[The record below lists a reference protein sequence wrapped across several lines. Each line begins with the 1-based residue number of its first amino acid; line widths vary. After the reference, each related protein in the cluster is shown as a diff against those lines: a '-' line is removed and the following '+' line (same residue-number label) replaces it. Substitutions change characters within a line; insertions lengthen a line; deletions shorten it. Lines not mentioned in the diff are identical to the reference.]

1 MPIAS
6 CPSPAFIMKQS
17 GNEIII
23 NYSPHETRVAVLQG
37 GRLVEFSI
45 EKPKDKGLS
54 GNIYKGRV
62 ARVLP
67 GMQAAFVD
75 IGLDRTAFL
84 HAADVYESFDEFED
98 LPLYPPHRGE
108 QGEAAEDEEGERRF
122 KNIPIQDILKEGQE
136 IMVQVAKEPIGS
148 KGARVTSHI
157 SLPGREIVFTPT
169 DDHIGV
175 SRRIENEKERKRLK
189 EIVLRLRPDNSGFI
203 IRTACEGMK
212 EDDIKSDM
220 DFLIKLWGDILKK
233 RDKTHAPGLLY
244 QELDLTLRTIRDN
257 FTADIDKLVI
267 DSKEEFERAVKF
279 AEDFMPE
286 LKQRIE
292 LYESDEEIFDNYG
305 IEIELADAV
314 SKKVWLKSGGYIVI
328 DQMEALTA
336 IDVNTGKYVG
346 KKSSE
351 ETVLKTNM
359 EAIKEIVY
367 QLKLRNIGGIIVLDL
382 IDMTKSANREKVYH
396 ALKEALK
403 TDRAR
408 TNILKISEL
417 GLIEMTR
424 KRSRESIAQMLCEPC
439 PYCEGNGIIRSKHT
453 VIMEI
458 YRELLKELPKKRRKA
473 VLYVHPL
480 IAELLYG
487 ESENMLREL
496 EQKFKKRIVIKTSS
510 ALHQEHYEIV

>member
-1 MPIAS
+1 
-6 CPSPAFIMKQS
+6 MKRS

-45 EKPKDKGLS
+45 ERPKDRGLS
-54 GNIYKGRV
+54 GNIYKGKV

-75 IGLDRTAFL
+75 VGLERTAFL
-84 HAADVYESFDEFED
+84 HATDVYESFEEFED
-98 LPLYPPHRGE
+98 LAKE
-108 QGEAAEDEEGERRF
+108 AEDEERERYSR
-122 KNIPIQDILKEGQE
+122 NTPIQDILKEGQE
-136 IMVQVAKEPIGS
+136 IMVQVAKEPMGS

-169 DDHIGV
+169 DGHIGV
-175 SRRIENEKERKRLK
+175 SRRIENERERRRLK
-189 EIVLRLRPDNSGFI
+189 EIVLRLRPDSAGFI

-220 DFLIKLWGDILKK
+220 DFIMKLWGDILQK
-233 RDKTHAPGLLY
+233 REKTPAPGILY

-257 FTADIDKLVI
+257 FTSDIDKLVI
-267 DSKEEFERAVKF
+267 DSREEYERAIKF

-292 LYESDEEIFDNYG
+292 LYESEEQIFDTYG
-305 IEIELADAV
+305 VEIELADAT
-314 SKKVWLKSGGYIVI
+314 SKKVWLKSGGYIII

-359 EAIKEIVY
+359 EAVKEIVY

-382 IDMTKSANREKVYH
+382 IDMTKSANKEKVYN

-403 TDRAR
+403 SDKAR

-417 GLIEMTR
+417 GLVEMTR
-424 KRSRESIAQMLCEPC
+424 KRSRENITQLLCEPC
-439 PYCEGNGIIRSKHT
+439 PYCEGNGIIRSKYT

-458 YRELLKELPKKRRKA
+458 YRELLKELPKRRRKA
-473 VLYVHPL
+473 IIYVHPV

-487 ESENMLREL
+487 ESENVIEEL
-496 EQKFKKRIVIKTSS
+496 EKKFKKRVVIKISG
-510 ALHQEHYEIV
+510 ALHQEQYEIV

>member
-1 MPIAS
+1 
-6 CPSPAFIMKQS
+6 MKRS

-37 GRLVEFSI
+37 GRLVEFYI
-45 EKPKDKGLS
+45 ERPKDRGLS
-54 GNIYKGRV
+54 GNIYKGKV
-62 ARVLP
+62 VRVLP

-75 IGLDRTAFL
+75 VGLERTAFL
-84 HAADVYESFDEFED
+84 HATDVYESFEEFED
-98 LPLYPPHRGE
+98 LAKE
-108 QGEAAEDEEGERRF
+108 AEDEERERYPRHT
-122 KNIPIQDILKEGQE
+122 PIQDILKEGQE

-169 DDHIGV
+169 DGHIGV
-175 SRRIENEKERKRLK
+175 SRRIENERERRRLK
-189 EIVLRLRPDNSGFI
+189 EIVLRLRPDSAGFI

-212 EDDIKSDM
+212 EEDIKSDM
-220 DFLIKLWGDILKK
+220 DFIMKLWGDILQK
-233 RDKTHAPGLLY
+233 RDNTPAPGILY

-257 FTADIDKLVI
+257 FTSDIDKLVI
-267 DSKEEFERAVKF
+267 DSREEYERAVRF

-292 LYESDEEIFDNYG
+292 LYESEEQIFDTYG
-305 IEIELADAV
+305 VEIELADAT
-314 SKKVWLKSGGYIVI
+314 SKKVWLKSGGYIII

-359 EAIKEIVY
+359 EAVKEIVY

-382 IDMTKSANREKVYH
+382 IDMTKSANKDKVYN

-403 TDRAR
+403 SDKAR

-417 GLIEMTR
+417 GLVEMTR
-424 KRSRESIAQMLCEPC
+424 KRSRENITQLLCEPC
-439 PYCEGNGIIRSKHT
+439 PYCEGNGIIRSKYT

-458 YRELLKELPKKRRKA
+458 YRELLKELPKRRRKA
-473 VLYVHPL
+473 IIYVHPV

-487 ESENMLREL
+487 ESENVIEEL
-496 EQKFKKRIVIKTSS
+496 EKKFKKRVVIKTST
-510 ALHQEHYEIV
+510 ALHQEQYEIV

>member
-1 MPIAS
+1 
-6 CPSPAFIMKQS
+6 MKRS

-37 GRLVEFSI
+37 GRLVEFYI
-45 EKPKDKGLS
+45 ERPKDRGLS
-54 GNIYKGRV
+54 GNIYKGKV
-62 ARVLP
+62 VRVLP

-75 IGLDRTAFL
+75 VGLERTAFL
-84 HAADVYESFDEFED
+84 HATDVYESFEEFED
-98 LPLYPPHRGE
+98 LAKE
-108 QGEAAEDEEGERRF
+108 AEDEERERYPRHT
-122 KNIPIQDILKEGQE
+122 PIQDILKEGQE

-169 DDHIGV
+169 DGHIGV
-175 SRRIENEKERKRLK
+175 SRRIENERERRRLK
-189 EIVLRLRPDNSGFI
+189 EIVLRLRPDSAGFI

-220 DFLIKLWGDILKK
+220 DFIMKLWGDILQK
-233 RDKTHAPGLLY
+233 RDNTPAPGILY

-257 FTADIDKLVI
+257 FTSDIDKLVI
-267 DSKEEFERAVKF
+267 DSREEYERAVRF

-292 LYESDEEIFDNYG
+292 LYESEEQIFDTYG
-305 IEIELADAV
+305 VEIELADAT
-314 SKKVWLKSGGYIVI
+314 SKKVWLKSGGYIII

-359 EAIKEIVY
+359 EAVKEIVY

-382 IDMTKSANREKVYH
+382 IDMTKSANKEKVYN

-403 TDRAR
+403 SDKAR

-417 GLIEMTR
+417 GLVEMTR
-424 KRSRESIAQMLCEPC
+424 KRSRESIAQLLCEPC
-439 PYCEGNGIIRSKHT
+439 PYCEGNGIIRSKYT

-458 YRELLKELPKKRRKA
+458 YRELLKELPKRRRKA
-473 VLYVHPL
+473 IVYVHPV

-487 ESENMLREL
+487 ESENVIEEL
-496 EQKFKKRIVIKTSS
+496 EKKFRKKVVIKTSG
-510 ALHQEHYEIV
+510 ALHQEQYEIV

>member
-1 MPIAS
+1 
-6 CPSPAFIMKQS
+6 MKRS

-37 GRLVEFSI
+37 DRLVEFSM
-45 EKPKDKGLS
+45 ERPKDRGFS
-54 GNIYKGRV
+54 GNIYTGKV

-75 IGLDRTAFL
+75 IGLERTAFL
-84 HAADVYESFDEFED
+84 HATDVYESFEEFED
-98 LPLYPPHRGE
+98 LAK
-108 QGEAAEDEEGERRF
+108 EAEEEERERRYRHA
-122 KNIPIQDILKEGQE
+122 PIQDILKEGQE

-157 SLPGREIVFTPT
+157 SLPGREMVFTPT
-169 DDHIGV
+169 DNHIGI
-175 SRRIENEKERKRLK
+175 SRRIENEKERRRLK
-189 EIVLRLRPDNSGFI
+189 EIVSRLRPEGAGFI
-203 IRTACEGMK
+203 VRTACEGMT

-220 DFLIKLWGDILKK
+220 DFLIKLWGDILK
-233 RDKTHAPGLLY
+233 RREKTPAPGLIY
-244 QELDLTLRTIRDN
+244 QELDLTLRTIRDS
-257 FTADIDKLVI
+257 FTADIDRLVI
-267 DSKEEFERAVKF
+267 DSEEEFERAIKF

-292 LYESDEEIFDNYG
+292 PYESEEPIFDTYG
-305 IEIELADAV
+305 IEIELAEAA
-314 SKKVWLKSGGYIVI
+314 SKKVWLKSGGYIII

-359 EAIKEIVY
+359 EAVKEIVY

-382 IDMTKSANREKVYH
+382 IDMAKSANREKVYN

-403 TDRAR
+403 SDKAR

-424 KRSRESIAQMLCEPC
+424 KRSRESINQLLCEPC

-458 YRELLKELPKKRRKA
+458 YRDLLKELPKRRRKA
-473 VLYVHPL
+473 VVYVHPI

-487 ESENMLREL
+487 ESENVIEEL
-496 EQKFKKRIVIKTSS
+496 EKRFKKRVVIKTSS
-510 ALHQEHYEIV
+510 AFHQEQYEIV

>member
-1 MPIAS
+1 
-6 CPSPAFIMKQS
+6 MKRS

-23 NYSPHETRVAVLQG
+23 NYSPHEARVALLQG
-37 GRLVEFSI
+37 GRLVEFYLERSR
-45 EKPKDKGLS
+45 DRGLS
-54 GNIYKGRV
+54 GNVYKGKV
-62 ARVLP
+62 VRVLP

-75 IGLDRTAFL
+75 IGLERTAFL
-84 HAADVYESFDEFED
+84 HVTDIYKVFDEFED
-98 LPLYPPHRGE
+98 IAS
-108 QGEAAEDEEGERRF
+108 EAEETRERPSRHA
-122 KNIPIQDILKEGQE
+122 PIQDVLKEGQE
-136 IMVQVAKEPIGS
+136 LMVQVAKEPIGS

-157 SLPGREIVFTPT
+157 SLPGRYIVFTPT

-175 SRRIENEKERKRLK
+175 SRRIENEKERRRLK
-189 EIVLRLRPDNSGFI
+189 DIVVGLRPPGAGFI

-220 DFLIKLWGDILKK
+220 DFLIKLWGEILKK
-233 RDKTHAPGLLY
+233 REKLSAPYLLY
-244 QELDLTLRTIRDN
+244 QEPDLTLRTIRDI
-257 FTADIDKLVI
+257 FTADIDKLII
-267 DSKEEFERAVKF
+267 DDRAEYERAIRF
-279 AEDFMPE
+279 AEDFLPE
-286 LKQRIE
+286 LRERIE
-292 LYESDEEIFDNYG
+292 LYESHEPIFDAYG
-305 IEIELADAV
+305 IEIELADAS

-382 IDMTKSANREKVYH
+382 IDMAKASNREKVYN
-396 ALKEALK
+396 ALKEELRSDK
-403 TDRAR
+403 AR

-424 KRSRESIAQMLCEPC
+424 KRVRESITQLICEPC
-439 PYCEGNGIIRSKHT
+439 PYCEGNGMIKSKDT

-458 YRELLKELPKKRRKA
+458 YRELLKELPGKRRKA
-473 VLYVHPL
+473 TVYVHPI
-480 IAELLYG
+480 IAELLY
-487 ESENMLREL
+487 SEKEFVLKEL
-496 EQKFKKRIVIKTSS
+496 EKRFGKKVVVKTSS
-510 ALHQEHYEIV
+510 TLHQEQYEIV

>member
-1 MPIAS
+1 
-6 CPSPAFIMKQS
+6 MKRS

-37 GRLVEFSI
+37 GMLVEFYI
-45 EKPKDKGLS
+45 ERPKDRGLS
-54 GNIYKGRV
+54 GNIYKGKV
-62 ARVLP
+62 VRVLP

-75 IGLDRTAFL
+75 VGLERTAFL
-84 HAADVYESFDEFED
+84 HATDVYESFEEFED
-98 LPLYPPHRGE
+98 LAKE
-108 QGEAAEDEEGERRF
+108 AEDEERERYSR
-122 KNIPIQDILKEGQE
+122 NTPIQDILKEGQE

-169 DDHIGV
+169 DGHIGV
-175 SRRIENEKERKRLK
+175 SRRIENERERRRLK
-189 EIVLRLRPDNSGFI
+189 EIVARLRPDSAGFI

-212 EDDIKSDM
+212 EEDIKSDM
-220 DFLIKLWGDILKK
+220 DFIMKLWGDILQK
-233 RDKTHAPGLLY
+233 REKTPAPGILY

-257 FTADIDKLVI
+257 FTSDIDKLVI
-267 DSKEEFERAVKF
+267 DSREEYERAVRF

-292 LYESDEEIFDNYG
+292 LYESEEQIFDTYG
-305 IEIELADAV
+305 VEIELADAT
-314 SKKVWLKSGGYIVI
+314 SKKVWLKSGGYIII

-359 EAIKEIVY
+359 EAVKEIVY

-382 IDMTKSANREKVYH
+382 IDMTKSANKEKVYN

-403 TDRAR
+403 SDKAR

-417 GLIEMTR
+417 GLVEMTR
-424 KRSRESIAQMLCEPC
+424 KRSRESIAQLLCEPC
-439 PYCEGNGIIRSKHT
+439 PYCEGNGIIRSKYT
-453 VIMEI
+453 IIMEI
-458 YRELLKELPKKRRKA
+458 YRELLKELPKRRRKA
-473 VLYVHPL
+473 IVYVHPV

-487 ESENMLREL
+487 ESENVIEEL
-496 EQKFKKRIVIKTSS
+496 EKKFRKKVVIKTSG
-510 ALHQEHYEIV
+510 ALHQEQYEIV

>member
-1 MPIAS
+1 
-6 CPSPAFIMKQS
+6 MKHS

-23 NYSPHETRVAVLQG
+23 NYSPHETRVAVLSG
-37 GRLVEFSI
+37 GRLVEFSM
-45 EKPKDKGLS
+45 ERPKDRGLS

-75 IGLDRTAFL
+75 IGLERTAFL
-84 HAADVYESFDEFED
+84 HATDVYESFEDFED
-98 LPLYPPHRGE
+98 LAKE
-108 QGEAAEDEEGERRF
+108 AEDEERERHSRHT
-122 KNIPIQDILKEGQE
+122 PIQDILKEGQE

-148 KGARVTSHI
+148 KGARVTSHV

-175 SRRIENEKERKRLK
+175 SRRIENERERRRLK
-189 EIVLRLRPDNSGFI
+189 EIVARLRPDGSGFI

-212 EDDIKSDM
+212 EGDIKSDM

-233 RDKTHAPGLLY
+233 REKTPPPGLLY

-267 DSKEEFERAVKF
+267 DSQEEFERAAKF

-292 LYESDEEIFDNYG
+292 LYESEEQIFDTYG
-305 IEIELADAV
+305 VEIELADAT
-314 SKKVWLKSGGYIVI
+314 SKKVWLKSGGYIII

-346 KKSSE
+346 KKNSE

-359 EAIKEIVY
+359 EAVKEIVY

-382 IDMTKSANREKVYH
+382 IDMTKSANKEKVYN

-403 TDRAR
+403 SDKAR

-417 GLIEMTR
+417 GLVEMTR
-424 KRSRESIAQMLCEPC
+424 KRSRESITQLLCEPC
-439 PYCEGNGIIRSKHT
+439 PYCEGNGVIRSKYT

-458 YRELLKELPKKRRKA
+458 YRELLKELPKRRRKA
-473 VLYVHPL
+473 VIYAHPI

-487 ESENMLREL
+487 ESENVIEEL
-496 EQKFKKRIVIKTSS
+496 EKKFKKKVVIKTST
-510 ALHQEHYEIV
+510 ALHQEQYEIV

>member
-1 MPIAS
+1 MTILTKEV
-6 CPSPAFIMKQS
+6 FQVKRS

-45 EKPKDKGLS
+45 ERPKDRGLS
-54 GNIYKGRV
+54 GNIYKGKV

-75 IGLDRTAFL
+75 VGLERTAFL
-84 HAADVYESFDEFED
+84 HATDVYESFEEFED
-98 LPLYPPHRGE
+98 LAKE
-108 QGEAAEDEEGERRF
+108 AEDEERERYPRHT
-122 KNIPIQDILKEGQE
+122 PIQDILKEGQE

-169 DDHIGV
+169 DGHIGV
-175 SRRIENEKERKRLK
+175 SRRIENERERRRLK
-189 EIVLRLRPDNSGFI
+189 EIVLRLRPDSAGFI

-212 EDDIKSDM
+212 EEDIKSDM
-220 DFLIKLWGDILKK
+220 DFIMKLWGDILQK
-233 RDKTHAPGLLY
+233 REKTPAPGILY

-257 FTADIDKLVI
+257 FTSDIDKLVI
-267 DSKEEFERAVKF
+267 DSSEEYERAIKF

-292 LYESDEEIFDNYG
+292 LYESEEQIFDTYG
-305 IEIELADAV
+305 VEIELADAT
-314 SKKVWLKSGGYIVI
+314 SKKVWLKSGGYIII

-359 EAIKEIVY
+359 EAVKEIVY

-382 IDMTKSANREKVYH
+382 IDMTKSANKEKVYN

-403 TDRAR
+403 SDKAR

-417 GLIEMTR
+417 GLVEMTR
-424 KRSRESIAQMLCEPC
+424 KRSRENITQLLCEAC
-439 PYCEGNGIIRSKHT
+439 PYCEGNGIIRSKYT

-458 YRELLKELPKKRRKA
+458 YRELLKELPKRRRKA
-473 VLYVHPL
+473 IIYVHPV

-487 ESENMLREL
+487 ESENVIEEL
-496 EQKFKKRIVIKTSS
+496 EKKFKKRVVIKTSTV
-510 ALHQEHYEIV
+510 LHQEQYEIV

>member
-1 MPIAS
+1 
-6 CPSPAFIMKQS
+6 MKRS

-45 EKPKDKGLS
+45 ERPKDRGLS
-54 GNIYKGRV
+54 GNIYKGKV

-75 IGLDRTAFL
+75 VGLERTAFL
-84 HAADVYESFDEFED
+84 HATDVYESFEEFED
-98 LPLYPPHRGE
+98 LAKE
-108 QGEAAEDEEGERRF
+108 AEDEERERYSR
-122 KNIPIQDILKEGQE
+122 NTPIQDILKEGQE

-169 DDHIGV
+169 DGHIGV
-175 SRRIENEKERKRLK
+175 SRRIENERERRRLK
-189 EIVLRLRPDNSGFI
+189 EIVLRLRPDSAGFI

-212 EDDIKSDM
+212 EEDIKSDM
-220 DFLIKLWGDILKK
+220 DFIMKLWGDILQK
-233 RDKTHAPGLLY
+233 REKTPAPGILY

-257 FTADIDKLVI
+257 FTSDIDKLVI
-267 DSKEEFERAVKF
+267 DSREEYERAVRF

-292 LYESDEEIFDNYG
+292 LYESEEQIFDTYG
-305 IEIELADAV
+305 VEIELADAT
-314 SKKVWLKSGGYIVI
+314 SKKVWLKSGGYIII

-359 EAIKEIVY
+359 EAVKEIVY

-382 IDMTKSANREKVYH
+382 IDMTKSANKEKVYN

-403 TDRAR
+403 SDKAR

-417 GLIEMTR
+417 GLVEMTR
-424 KRSRESIAQMLCEPC
+424 KRSRENITQLLCEPC
-439 PYCEGNGIIRSKHT
+439 PYCEGNGIIRSKYT

-458 YRELLKELPKKRRKA
+458 YRELLKELPKRRRKA
-473 VLYVHPL
+473 IIYVHPV

-487 ESENMLREL
+487 ESENVIEEL
-496 EQKFKKRIVIKTSS
+496 EKKFKKRVVIKISG
-510 ALHQEHYEIV
+510 ALHQEQYEIV

>member
-1 MPIAS
+1 
-6 CPSPAFIMKQS
+6 MKRS

-45 EKPKDKGLS
+45 ERPKDRGLS
-54 GNIYKGRV
+54 GNIYKGKV

-75 IGLDRTAFL
+75 VGLERTAFL
-84 HAADVYESFDEFED
+84 HATDVYESFEEFED
-98 LPLYPPHRGE
+98 LAKE
-108 QGEAAEDEEGERRF
+108 AEDEERERYPRHT
-122 KNIPIQDILKEGQE
+122 PIQDILKEGQE

-169 DDHIGV
+169 DGHIGV
-175 SRRIENEKERKRLK
+175 SRRIENERERRRLK
-189 EIVLRLRPDNSGFI
+189 EIVLRLRPDSAGFI

-212 EDDIKSDM
+212 EEDIKSDM
-220 DFLIKLWGDILKK
+220 DFIMKLWGDILQK
-233 RDKTHAPGLLY
+233 REKTPAPGILY

-257 FTADIDKLVI
+257 FTSDIDKLVI
-267 DSKEEFERAVKF
+267 DSREEYERAVRF

-292 LYESDEEIFDNYG
+292 LYESEEQIFDTYG
-305 IEIELADAV
+305 VEIELADAT
-314 SKKVWLKSGGYIVI
+314 SKKVWLKSGGYIII

-359 EAIKEIVY
+359 EAVKEIVY

-382 IDMTKSANREKVYH
+382 IDMTKSANKEKVYN

-403 TDRAR
+403 SDKAR

-417 GLIEMTR
+417 GLVEMTR
-424 KRSRESIAQMLCEPC
+424 KRSRENITQLLCEPC
-439 PYCEGNGIIRSKHT
+439 PYCEGNGIIRSKYT

-458 YRELLKELPKKRRKA
+458 YRELLKELPKRRRKA
-473 VLYVHPL
+473 IIYVHPV

-487 ESENMLREL
+487 ESENVIEEL
-496 EQKFKKRIVIKTSS
+496 EKKFKKRVVIKTST
-510 ALHQEHYEIV
+510 ALHQEQYEIV

>member
-1 MPIAS
+1 
-6 CPSPAFIMKQS
+6 MKRS

-37 GRLVEFSI
+37 GRLVEFYI
-45 EKPKDKGLS
+45 ERPKDRGLS
-54 GNIYKGRV
+54 GNIYKGKV
-62 ARVLP
+62 VRVLP

-75 IGLDRTAFL
+75 VGLERTAFL
-84 HAADVYESFDEFED
+84 HATDVYESFEEFED
-98 LPLYPPHRGE
+98 LAKE
-108 QGEAAEDEEGERRF
+108 AEDEERERYPRHT
-122 KNIPIQDILKEGQE
+122 PIQDILKEGQE

-169 DDHIGV
+169 DGHIGV
-175 SRRIENEKERKRLK
+175 SRRIENERERRRLK
-189 EIVLRLRPDNSGFI
+189 EIVLRLRPDSAGFI

-220 DFLIKLWGDILKK
+220 DFIMKLWGDILQK
-233 RDKTHAPGLLY
+233 REKTPAPGILY

-257 FTADIDKLVI
+257 FTSDIDKLVI
-267 DSKEEFERAVKF
+267 DSREEYERAVRF

-292 LYESDEEIFDNYG
+292 LYESEEQIFDTYG
-305 IEIELADAV
+305 VEIELADAT
-314 SKKVWLKSGGYIVI
+314 SKKVWLKSGGYIII

-359 EAIKEIVY
+359 EAVKEIVY

-382 IDMTKSANREKVYH
+382 IDMTKSANKEKVYN

-403 TDRAR
+403 SDKAR

-417 GLIEMTR
+417 GLVEMTR
-424 KRSRESIAQMLCEPC
+424 KRSRESISQLLCEPC
-439 PYCEGNGIIRSKHT
+439 PYCEGNGIIRSKYT
-453 VIMEI
+453 IIMEI
-458 YRELLKELPKKRRKA
+458 YRELLKELPKRRRKA
-473 VLYVHPL
+473 IVYVHPV

-487 ESENMLREL
+487 ESENVIEEL
-496 EQKFKKRIVIKTSS
+496 EKKFRKKVVIKTSG
-510 ALHQEHYEIV
+510 ALHQEQYEIV